1 MGWAHHDSAD
11 GARAGSVKEGNLM
24 RRLMLALPRC
34 VTAFRNNQGIAR
46 YPDGSAVKYGIANPG
61 GSDLIGWTSRTVTAD
76 MVGKKIAI
84 FTAIEVKTGTGRLSA
99 PQEQFL
105 KCVEGAGGIAVVA
118 RSESDLT
125 AFQKIS

>member
-1 MGWAHHDSAD
+1 M
-11 GARAGSVKEGNLM
+11 KEGNLM
-24 RRLMLALPRC
+24 RRLMLALPRA
-34 VTAFRNNQGIAR
+34 VTIFRNNQGVAQ

-76 MVGKKIAI
+76 MVGQKIAI
-84 FTAIEVKTGTGRLSA
+84 FTAIEVKTGTGRLTA

-105 KCVEGAGGIAVVA
+105 KCVENAGGIAVVA
-118 RSESDLT
+118 QSESDLA